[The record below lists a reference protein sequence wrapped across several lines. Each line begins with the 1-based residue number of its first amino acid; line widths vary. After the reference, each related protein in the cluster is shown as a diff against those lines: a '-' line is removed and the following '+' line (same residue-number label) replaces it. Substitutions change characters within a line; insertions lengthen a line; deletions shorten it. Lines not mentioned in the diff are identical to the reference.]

1 MSILHAMRHCPLFA
15 RLALLWF
22 VASLGV
28 AIASPLVNPQGS
40 MALVCNAG
48 GGVKLVST
56 DDGSTGAALHT
67 LDCPLCA
74 NSSAPPQ
81 VASVLLESQQALG
94 HVLQSIPAARI
105 AALTAAPLPAR
116 GPPTSF

>member
-1 MSILHAMRHCPLFA
+1 MHTLRHSPST
-15 RLALLWF
+15 ALLVLMWF
-22 VASLGV
+22 AATLGV
-28 AIASPLVNPQGS
+28 AVASPLVNPQG
-40 MALVCNAG
+40 MTLVCNAA

-56 DDGSTGAALHT
+56 NDGSTGAAPHT

-74 NSSAPPQ
+74 PSGAPGMVNAVLNDPQ
-81 VASVLLESQQALG
+81 RHLG